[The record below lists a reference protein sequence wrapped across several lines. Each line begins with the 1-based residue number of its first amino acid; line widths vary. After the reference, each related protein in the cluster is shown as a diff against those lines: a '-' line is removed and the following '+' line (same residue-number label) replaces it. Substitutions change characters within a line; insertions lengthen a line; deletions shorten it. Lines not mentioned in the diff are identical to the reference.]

1 MKVLVVDDDKT
12 TRKMISLILNSKGY
26 EVVTAE
32 NGIEALQKLGI
43 EDINLILTDMNMPY
57 MDGIE
62 LVKQIRSS
70 QERSNI
76 PIVMITTE
84 ADEEEKRKAFE
95 AGVDDYL
102 VKPTT
107 SEEISQSIKKIL
119 KNFLVNLIK
128 DIRRLRCLIIR

>member
-12 TRKMISLILNSKGY
+12 TRKMISLILKTKGY

-32 NGIEALQKLGI
+32 NGIEALQKLGL
-43 EDINLILTDMNMPY
+43 EKINLILTDMNMPY

-62 LVKQIRSS
+62 FIKQVRANPDISS
-70 QERSNI
+70 I

-84 ADEEEKRKAFE
+84 ADEDEKRRAYE

-102 VKPTT
+102 VKPTNAEQI
-107 SEEISQSIKKIL
+107 SESMKKIV
-119 KNFLVNLIK
+119 KKFFNK
-128 DIRRLRCLIIR
+128 